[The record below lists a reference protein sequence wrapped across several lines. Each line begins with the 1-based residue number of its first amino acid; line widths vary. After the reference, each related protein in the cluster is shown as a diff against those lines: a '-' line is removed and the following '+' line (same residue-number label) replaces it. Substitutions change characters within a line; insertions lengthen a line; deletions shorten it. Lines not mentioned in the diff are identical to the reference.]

1 MIELQ
6 AALQRPK
13 NRHGSNAD
21 EQRGGNKAV
30 GKVAERR
37 RPFEC
42 GVELALN
49 PIAKTVNRRI
59 NVDPI
64 AQNAANNDREH
75 GNGDALPFHHALHA
89 HEHHAQAQA
98 LHKKIAQLLRYTTLE
113 HQAKHAADNCGNAVH
128 QRTQNDHRRP
138 FSHNDATRLRRHA
151 ASINSSG
158 GFSLIRRHFQPSGSF
173 FLHRPHQKWRRL
185 RGRVC
190 EATAKDQSPNRPP

>member
-1 MIELQ
+1 MVELQ

-37 RPFEC
+37 RPLEC

-49 PIAKTVNRRI
+49 PIAKTANRRI

-89 HEHHAQAQA
+89 HEHHAQA
-98 LHKKIAQLLRYTTLE
+98 
-113 HQAKHAADNCGNAVH
+113 
-128 QRTQNDHRRP
+128 
-138 FSHNDATRLRRHA
+138 
-151 ASINSSG
+151 
-158 GFSLIRRHFQPSGSF
+158 
-173 FLHRPHQKWRRL
+173 
-185 RGRVC
+185 
-190 EATAKDQSPNRPP
+190 